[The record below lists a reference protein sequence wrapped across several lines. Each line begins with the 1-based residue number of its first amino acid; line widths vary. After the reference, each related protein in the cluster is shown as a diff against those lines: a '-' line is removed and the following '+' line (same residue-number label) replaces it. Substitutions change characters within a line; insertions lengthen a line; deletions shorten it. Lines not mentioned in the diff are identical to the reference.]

1 MKPQGKSNS
10 VSKHSEY
17 ATRILRCIGIAGAV
31 ILLNGCA
38 SVGSSADADTWQYNP
53 NTGYPA
59 VGSRPWLLN

>member
-38 SVGSSADADTWQYNP
+38 SVGSSADPDT
-53 NTGYPA
+53 
-59 VGSRPWLLN
+59 